1 MGTSN
6 FHNVNASNVY
16 AVLMNYEDV
25 VYDED
30 GNETDETEMRAPDTW
45 ECDMFIKDIKEDAKE
60 KAPAIGFSYHH
71 TCNEDPHE
79 LRSYSSIP
87 LFQFYRF
94 KKFGDIDIT
103 VNINC
108 VLRVG
113 YYEGANLDW
122 FITYDVMGNNTDE
135 LDFLYYTEYQS
146 DMPAG
151 MIKIQNKLAETW
163 ASNTA
168 DELVNVTEE
177 FFKEHSMPLGVSA
190 RFSSGET
197 WYTKVS

>member
-16 AVLMNYEDV
+16 AVLMDYEDV
-25 VYDED
+25 VYDER
-30 GNETDETEMRAPDTW
+30 GNETDETEYRSPDTW

-60 KAPAIGFSYHH
+60 KAPVIGFSYHH
-71 TCNEDPHE
+71 TCDSDPHE

-87 LFQFYRF
+87 LFQFYRS
-94 KKFGDIDIT
+94 KKFGDIDVT

-108 VLRVG
+108 LLRVG

-122 FITYDVMGNNTDE
+122 FITYDVMGSNTDE
-135 LDFLYYTEYQS
+135 LDFIYHTEWQS
-146 DMPAG
+146 NMPAG
-151 MIKIQNKLAETW
+151 MIKIQNKHAETW

-168 DELVNVTEE
+168 DELIDVTEE

-190 RFSSGET
+190 RFSNGET
-197 WYTKVS
+197 WYSKVS

>member
-6 FHNVNASNVY
+6 FHNVNARNIY
-16 AVLMNYEDV
+16 AVLMDYEDV
-25 VYDED
+25 VYDEHD
-30 GNETDETEMRAPDTW
+30 NETDETEYRSPDTW

-60 KAPAIGFSYHH
+60 KAPLKGVSYYH
-71 TCNEDPHE
+71 TCNQDPHE
-79 LRSYSSIP
+79 LNSYSSIP
-87 LFQFYRF
+87 LFQFYRG

-122 FITYDVMGNNTDE
+122 FITYDVMGSNTDE
-135 LDFLYYTEYQS
+135 LDFLYYTEWQS
-146 DMPAG
+146 NMPAG
-151 MIKIQNKLAETW
+151 MIKIQNKLAEAW

-190 RFSSGET
+190 RFSNGET